1 MSHISSGVEYA
12 LHCLL
17 YLTKPLPGVTEAN
30 VRDLAELQGVPAEFL
45 AKVFTKL
52 HKSGLV
58 VATEGAKGGF
68 TLARPA
74 DEITVND
81 VVVAIDGQKAL
92 FECKEIRAR
101 CAVFEG
107 NAPEWATSG
116 VCSIHAVMLDA
127 QEQMQKALAN
137 YTLADI
143 AAEVAPKVKDD
154 YAIQIIKWFE
164 QRPSARRSSSGSAK
178 V

>member
-17 YLTKPLPGVTEAN
+17 YLTKPLPGVEEAN

-52 HKSGLV
+52 HKAGIV
-58 VATEGAKGGF
+58 IATEGAKGGF
-68 TLARPA
+68 MLARPA
-74 DEITVND
+74 GEITVND
-81 VVVAIDGQKAL
+81 VVIAIDGRKAL
-92 FECKEIRAR
+92 FECKEIRER

-116 VCSIHAVMLDA
+116 VCSIHAVMQNA
-127 QEQMQKALAN
+127 QEQMQKALAK

-143 AAEVAPKVKDD
+143 AAEVAPKVRGD
-154 YAIQIIKWFE
+154 YATQIIKWFDE
-164 QRPSARRSSSGSAK
+164 RPSNRRVSSGNPK
-178 V
+178 P